1 MPLCSNRP
9 EGLGPISHLYSHSL
23 TSCFLDT
30 ILIPLCTWLYFLSLG
45 ATYLLSVGSKNH
57 ERSRVARGIG
67 SRAFENIE
75 LNDLNMTTS
84 RKPKL
89 LKTRGKLCLVF
100 TILYYLLLP
109 AQFLM
114 CVLEIARL
122 SLARLGIGLLPFIF
136 IALLMA
142 GSLRYLR
149 IIKRRALR
157 WRWMNLGLWIAL
169 AVTNSVKLS
178 QEIKEGIDTRK
189 GTKYPMVD
197 EITDVSVMIG
207 VYVALGILEI
217 WFEMR
222 TTDLEG

>member
-1 MPLCSNRP
+1 MNDSN
-9 EGLGPISHLYSHSL
+9 I
-23 TSCFLDT
+23 
-30 ILIPLCTWLYFLSLG
+30 
-45 ATYLLSVGSKNH
+45 
-57 ERSRVARGIG
+57 
-67 SRAFENIE
+67 
-75 LNDLNMTTS
+75 TTS
-84 RKPKL
+84 RKSKL
-89 LKTRGKLCLVF
+89 LKTRGRLCLVF

-109 AQFLM
+109 AQLLM
-114 CVLEIARL
+114 CVLEIVRL

-136 IALLMA
+136 ISLIMA
-142 GSLRYLR
+142 GSLRYTLL
-149 IIKRRALR
+149 IKRRAQQ

-178 QEIKEGIDTRK
+178 QEVKEGIDTRK

-222 TTDLEG
+222 TTELDG